1 MTSNISDGD
10 GVGSGSES
18 RKRARRSQ
26 TPPAQRNTVLQPAL
40 ASVLAPVSTPV
51 TAPVSTPVTAP
62 VSAPVSA
69 PAEGDVQAR
78 GGAGATDMD
87 LTFHPPSGTF
97 ELIVRDG
104 LLLFIPVFDQP
115 PCDSQEQEIGTG
127 VTFFIMYR
135 KIKGI
140 DLHGMDITTDAVV
153 NIIQMFS
160 VDALTSFEFTEAFGD
175 ATSGARLLSQVSTRF
190 TLLRILQLAQ
200 CRITDLSPISA
211 LKSLE
216 FLHICIV
223 YDPLVTKWDVF
234 DALPELQKL
243 TLESSPFQQD
253 VNDFVNHGAHSLI
266 CAMDNTFSS
275 SFRELAFDRFEEVGP
290 GVMKALFEA
299 EKVLGIGIVSF
310 CSNVPF
316 ERMATEYYIS
326 QASATTSSLSPFQGL
341 QSHYESGHLL
351 LPTTLRQVFICQCQQ
366 DTLEGILHEVA
377 ELTETQFDA
386 LNVRVHIGSCGGDCA
401 GFCS

>member
-1 MTSNISDGD
+1 MGRNMSDGD
-10 GVGSGSES
+10 GVGSESES

-40 ASVLAPVSTPV
+40 ASALAPVTAPV

-62 VSAPVSA
+62 VSAP
-69 PAEGDVQAR
+69 AEGDAQAR
-78 GGAGATDMD
+78 GGAGMTDMD
-87 LTFHPPSGTF
+87 LTFDPPSGTF

-104 LLLFIPVFDQP
+104 VLLFIPVFDQP
-115 PCDSQEQEIGTG
+115 PCDSQAQEIGTS
-127 VTFFIMYR
+127 VAFFIMYR

-140 DLHGMDITTDAVV
+140 VLHELDITTADVE

-160 VDALTSFEFTEAFGD
+160 VNALTSFEFTEAFDD

-190 TLLRILQLAQ
+190 TLLRILKLAQ

-211 LKSLE
+211 LTSLE

-243 TLESSPFQQD
+243 TLETPSSQD
-253 VNDFVNHGAHSLI
+253 FEDFLRDGIRSLFH
-266 CAMDNTFSS
+266 AMDNTFSS
-275 SFRELAFDRFEEVGP
+275 SFRELAIHRFEEYGP
-290 GVMKALFEA
+290 DLIEALLEDKA
-299 EKVLGIGIVSF
+299 LGIGIVSF

-316 ERMATEYYIS
+316 EKMATEYYIP

-341 QSHYESGHLL
+341 QSHYESGHFL

-366 DTLEGILHEVA
+366 DALEAILQDVA
-377 ELTETQFDA
+377 ETMQIRFDA
-386 LNVRVHIGSCGGDCA
+386 LNVRVHIGSCRDCWC
-401 GFCS
+401 CS